1 MVSKIDSAFTEKF
14 ISSHL
19 KKHFKIIECGESL
32 IKNVNKAARI
42 NIKQLQ
48 QQYLKKCAFI

>member
-19 KKHFKIIECGESL
+19 IKHFKIIECEL
-32 IKNVNKAARI
+32 IKNVNKAVRM
-42 NIKQLQ
+42 NKKQ
-48 QQYLKKCAFI
+48 